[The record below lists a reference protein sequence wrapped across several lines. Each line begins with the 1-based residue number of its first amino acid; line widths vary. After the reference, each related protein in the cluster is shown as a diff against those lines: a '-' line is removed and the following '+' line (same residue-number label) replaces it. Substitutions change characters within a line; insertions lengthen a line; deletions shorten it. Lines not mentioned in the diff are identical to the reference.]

1 MQGFFYEQMLILH
14 LRFCMKMEHWRKN
27 SAIMKVVMG
36 FRFGMYRRPSCNRA
50 REISVNLKPVIS
62 TISTMQGNGLKS
74 QTFATL
80 VPDIKDYTDRNR
92 TSLSFPTLS
101 LAQLN
106 IWVLRLLFAQREK
119 LDSCWNY
126 PKTLILPRC
135 FLIYRQ
141 TFHLFKTTKKKS
153 QKKQISDCSPA
164 SPQRPAS

>member
-1 MQGFFYEQMLILH
+1 
-14 LRFCMKMEHWRKN
+14 
-27 SAIMKVVMG
+27 
-36 FRFGMYRRPSCNRA
+36 MYRRPSCNRA

-106 IWVLRLLFAQREK
+106 I
-119 LDSCWNY
+119 
-126 PKTLILPRC
+126 
-135 FLIYRQ
+135 
-141 TFHLFKTTKKKS
+141 
-153 QKKQISDCSPA
+153 
-164 SPQRPAS
+164 